1 MSVDITKLSESVIN
15 QNIDHAKKLEL
26 LDQIRKLRSPEENR
40 WNYWY
45 VILTLAILALSV
57 PIYAFAQLIGH
68 GEGKFPE
75 PLLSVASTSVGALA
89 GFLVR
94 QGPRGGAALP
104 DAKAKP

>member
-1 MSVDITKLSESVIN
+1 MSDDIYSLSGSVIN
-15 QNIDHAKKLEL
+15 QGIDHAKKLEL

-57 PIYAFAQLIGH
+57 PIYAFAQFIWNS
-68 GEGKFPE
+68 EGKFPE
-75 PLLSVASTSVGALA
+75 ALLSVASTSVGALA